1 MHFVLNY
8 NNCSQLV
15 FDGDGL
21 HHQSRGWWE
30 GVLTS
35 ECPHVQAGYVV
46 SDWFQ
51 CVGREGGKEEGRTG
65 LKGH

>member
-21 HHQSRGWWE
+21 HHHVG
-30 GVLTS
+30 GGKVLTS

>member
-1 MHFVLNY
+1 M
-8 NNCSQLV
+8 
-15 FDGDGL
+15 
-21 HHQSRGWWE
+21 
-30 GVLTS
+30 
-35 ECPHVQAGYVV
+35 QAGYVA